1 MNEFA
6 DNTNIWESWHMTTKR
21 MLKAA
26 SKAGVPNRLTLHYD
40 TVVYIR
46 AESLAQLLRSCSGSH
61 KGHGTQVGHTD
72 LKQW

>member
-1 MNEFA
+1 
-6 DNTNIWESWHMTTKR
+6 MTTKR

-46 AESLAQLLRSCSGSH
+46 AESLAWLFWLTQGSWDTGWAHRSEAMETRMASGSWAA
-61 KGHGTQVGHTD
+61 Q
-72 LKQW
+72 